1 METKF
6 PQPAP
11 NPNARASFPRLDVIG
26 WQLIIHMTEAQTA
39 ELVGW
44 WREMEM
50 WLVWLKGGN
59 AIEAIWFKVEDAN
72 ETRCSIDIWIQIEGI
87 NSFYHRLQPL
97 WGSRVP
103 NNCLLLTLTHK
114 HTHTQA
120 YINYNLNYIPSHP
133 ASLCMH
139 CLLQCFTWIL
149 PVAAPSLL
157 LSSSFLSAMH
167 DK

>member
-11 NPNARASFPRLDVIG
+11 NPNARASFPRLNVIG

-44 WREMEM
+44 WRKMEM

-59 AIEAIWFKVEDAN
+59 ANEAIWFKVEDAN

-87 NSFYHRLQPL
+87 NSFYHRVNLYE
-97 WGSRVP
+97 VP
-103 NNCLLLTLTHK
+103 VSQTTVSCSPSPSHTNT
-114 HTHTQA
+114 HTH
-120 YINYNLNYIPSHP
+120 INYNLNYIPSHP

-149 PVAAPSLL
+149 PVAAASLL
-157 LSSSFLSAMH
+157 LFSSFLSAMH